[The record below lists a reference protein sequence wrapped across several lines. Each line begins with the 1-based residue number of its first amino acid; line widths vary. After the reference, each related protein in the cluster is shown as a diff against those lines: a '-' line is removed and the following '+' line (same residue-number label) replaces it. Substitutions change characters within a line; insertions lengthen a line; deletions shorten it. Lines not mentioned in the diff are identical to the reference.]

1 VEVASRA
8 EKASSLKIALTR
20 YGRREIV
27 LATIAAAVAVGVLAW
42 LYAPAVVLPA
52 AIWVWVLWFFRD
64 PDRRVPSEQDVL
76 VSPADG
82 RVADIT
88 PVGMASELGQPGVK
102 IGIFM
107 SIFDVHVNRSPA
119 KACVESVV
127 YRPGGFLDARNPAA
141 GERNESATIRLTCQR
156 GRASYPLIVRQVAGL
171 IARRIVTD
179 VTIGREL
186 HAGQRIGMIKFGSRV
201 ELIAP
206 VELAEHLR
214 VAQGQKVRA
223 GETVLLA
230 ASGRTD
236 HGF

>member
-1 VEVASRA
+1 VRLGETK
-8 EKASSLKIALTR
+8 KAFGLKIAITR
-20 YGRREIV
+20 YGRREII
-27 LATIAAAVAVGVLAW
+27 LATIAFAVAVGVLAW
-42 LYAPAVVLPA
+42 VYAPAIVLPVA
-52 AIWVWVLWFFRD
+52 AWIWMLWFFRD
-64 PDRRVPSEQDVL
+64 PERHVPSEQDIL

-107 SIFDVHVNRSPA
+107 NIFDVHVNRSPA
-119 KACVESVV
+119 KARVESVV
-127 YRPGGFLDARNPAA
+127 YQPGRFLDARDPAA
-141 GERNESATIRLTCQR
+141 GAQNESATIHLTCKR
-156 GRASYPLIVRQVAGL
+156 GEASYPLIVRQVGGL

-186 HAGQRIGMIKFGSRV
+186 QAGQRIGMIKFGSRV

-206 VELAEHLR
+206 TELAEQVR
-214 VAQGQKVRA
+214 IVQGQKVRA
-223 GETVLLA
+223 GETILLA

-236 HGF
+236 HGL